1 MALTPLETEG
11 TAHLGGPEA
20 DVWRTFAA
28 WLWMAY
34 LCLVSG
40 AVLWWFF

>member
-11 TAHLGGPEA
+11 AAQLGGPEA

-34 LCLVSG
+34 LFLVTG
-40 AVLWWFF
+40 VVLWWFF

>member
-11 TAHLGGPEA
+11 AAQLGGPEA

-34 LCLVSG
+34 LVVVTG
-40 AVLWWFF
+40 AVAWFIF